1 MAISFTTTV
10 EDRWVAGGKKYSRVK
25 LVSGESDTYAT
36 GGAALPAFGVLGLK
50 RNLDYIIITDP
61 ASAVGYELKY
71 DQVNKK
77 ILLYE
82 GDNNNAADGPSVEV
96 TAGTAFA
103 SKTIYCVAVG
113 A

>member
-1 MAISFTTTV
+1 MAITFTATV
-10 EDRWVAGGKKYSRVK
+10 EDRWVAGGKKHSRVK
-25 LVSGESDTYAT
+25 LVSGGSDTYAT
-36 GGAALPAFGVLGLK
+36 GGAALPAAGELGMK
-50 RNLDYIIITDP
+50 RNVDFVTITGP
-61 ASAVGYELKY
+61 SSADGYALKY

-82 GDNNNAADGPSVEV
+82 GDNNNAADAPNVEV

-103 SKTIYCVAVG
+103 SKTIYVQVTG